1 MRYQDYQQASVILV
15 SGSANFTKREKAR
28 TMKRKSKVKKNYAI
42 TDLVKII
49 ESNHKEQ
56 LSVTMK
62 CMSIVNDTLAGLMGA
77 IMIFNT
83 KVSEQ
88 KGE

>member
-1 MRYQDYQQASVILV
+1 MPNKPIA
-15 SGSANFTKREKAR
+15 
-28 TMKRKSKVKKNYAI
+28 KSKLKKSYTT
-42 TDLVKII
+42 TDLVRMIK
-49 ESNHKEQ
+49 SNHKEQ
-56 LSVTMK
+56 LNVTMK
-62 CMSIVNDTLAGLMGA
+62 CMSIMNDTLAGLMGA